1 MYLMY
6 LALIATTRM
15 LLLSHPST
23 IGSVR
28 LLVLLSESRGHLL
41 ILCAGS
47 HSYIHDPAAPYRQMD
62 AALPHPI
69 YTRFLGSHSGDT
81 IHVQRIRPSVQ
92 ASRL

>member
-23 IGSVR
+23 LGSVR
-28 LLVLLSESRGHLL
+28 LLVFVSESRGHLL

-92 ASRL
+92 APRL